1 MNVSIQPTI
10 DGIAGE
16 RLYAFAIQLA
26 DSRLTNDDIRKLVDR
41 ESAWAHRAKLLNGQT
56 HAYDASAR
64 LLADLRLL
72 KWTVRADNCGIELQS
87 PPHPRLKHKSP
98 DAVAESKEA
107 VRKELSPAL
116 AQQFADP
123 LVREFIQNMEE
134 PSRGSRR
141 SSIQKLIADGTE
153 LAARLRPALLA
164 IGEERIAQLAQTPLR
179 QP

>member
-16 RLYAFAIQLA
+16 RPYAFAMQLA
-26 DSRLTNDDIRKLVDR
+26 DARLSDDAIRKLVDR

-56 HAYDASAR
+56 HAYDASTR

-98 DAVAESKEA
+98 NTVAESK
-107 VRKELSPAL
+107 
-116 AQQFADP
+116 
-123 LVREFIQNMEE
+123 
-134 PSRGSRR
+134 
-141 SSIQKLIADGTE
+141 
-153 LAARLRPALLA
+153 
-164 IGEERIAQLAQTPLR
+164 
-179 QP
+179 